1 MNAIK
6 DKLFLFFYDQA
17 GFSHIQFWKEVT
29 MEEVEEMNEE
39 FGNLEEAAREE
50 TDPNDFFWVVTDTD
64 LERMRDEIN
73 EVLK

>member
-1 MNAIK
+1 MKEIK
-6 DKLFLFFYDQA
+6 DKLFLFFYDQG

-29 MEEVEEMNEE
+29 MDEIEELTEEY
-39 FGNLEEAAREE
+39 GSLQEAALE
-50 TDPNDFFWVVTDTD
+50 DIVPVYLFWVVTDTD

>member
-1 MNAIK
+1 
-6 DKLFLFFYDQA
+6 
-17 GFSHIQFWKEVT
+17 

-39 FGNLEEAAREE
+39 FGTLEEAAREE